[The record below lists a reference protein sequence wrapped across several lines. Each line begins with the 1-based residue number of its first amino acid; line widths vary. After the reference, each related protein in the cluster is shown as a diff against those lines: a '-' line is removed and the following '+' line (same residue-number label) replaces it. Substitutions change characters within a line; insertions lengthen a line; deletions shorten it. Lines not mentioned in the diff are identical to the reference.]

1 MSIWKDLA
9 NFGVGAIERDRELT
23 NEKLTIRAEEL
34 KANRDLMIAMKKDK
48 YAADIAEYKKEKAK
62 ANEIKKLNSV
72 AASGNM
78 DSISYAKQYLL
89 HNLGTEKFNAL
100 QKAFKKAKKKD
111 QRQHVTPYIYQN
123 KNKFKILNIK
133 LKKNYS
139 KYRFTVDYPEDLNL
153 LKKIIS
159 KSKLGRNI
167 TYIDAIKIIKK
178 YPEIKKI
185 NEKFTNIFFIK

>member
-1 MSIWKDLA
+1 MT
-9 NFGVGAIERDRELT
+9 NLT
-23 NEKLTIRAEEL
+23 KPSFPYGIPV
-34 KANRDLMIAMKKDK
+34 
-48 YAADIAEYKKEKAK
+48 
-62 ANEIKKLNSV
+62 EI
-72 AASGNM
+72 
-78 DSISYAKQYLL
+78 I
-89 HNLGTEKFNAL
+89 KFNAL

-123 KNKFKILNIK
+123 KNKFEILNIK

-139 KYRFTVDYPEDLNL
+139 KYRFTIDYPEDLNL

-185 NEKFTNIFFIK
+185 NEKFTNIFFIKWLIKSIIYNF